1 MTSPSRKEASAAR
14 PHELVRV
21 SGERSQHTMSLTTKH
36 VATAVLTLGLVLGLS
51 FAFVAPAK
59 AQTLTDLQAQVQM
72 LLAQIAALSGGST
85 TTTGGACF
93 TFTRNHQMGDTGGE
107 VMQIQKYLNS
117 HGAVIAA
124 SGAGSPGNET
134 STFGSLTRAAV
145 SKFQAANGITPTAG
159 YWGPVTRAKA
169 NANCTSTGPGP
180 VVTGNGLKVMLA
192 SDSPVAG
199 TLVQG
204 QGIAELAKFTFSNPT
219 GAPITVTN
227 VAFKRTGSSV
237 DSVLS
242 NVYLYQGATRLTD
255 PAGISNSAFNFNN
268 SLGLFVVPAGSMV
281 TVSVR
286 SDIASSG
293 ASGQQVG
300 VQLTNVSASGALDG
314 AVVLPVSGANFLISS
329 ASIATISFGTVT
341 PTGGTFAPVN
351 DTTLFQSTL
360 TVNNR
365 AVWLKSIQFEN
376 RGSAADSAFQNVK
389 LMVKGVQVGS
399 TMSVSNDR
407 VVFDLS
413 AAPVKLE
420 TGGNEIRLVGDIVG
434 GSGETFDFQVRRAID
449 INAVDSELSQSTA
462 GSTAAASSANTIE
475 GVGLSVVK
483 ANTSP
488 TSNVAVAASNV
499 LWARYEFR
507 ASGDNLKVEEI
518 TLDIDVSGISN
529 DSMDNVRVMMNGAQ
543 VGSTQDIGSTS
554 SDTTTTISLGSSMIL
569 TAGQTV
575 VVEVYGDA
583 KQADGTNYTTGTT
596 VDVGVSIDNA
606 DTEGISSGDRLSSDI
621 NEVEGN
627 SITVSSS
634 TLTGTKYSAYAN
646 TTIVA
651 GSNNAKIG
659 SFTLS
664 TGSTEGVN
672 VNTIVVDMSSDN
684 AASITDLR
692 LVDNATGVQ
701 IGSTKS
707 SAGTSNTFSVNLAMP
722 VSSTKVVNVIAN
734 IKSGSN
740 SGSLITT
747 MDSTTGGTGAVTGQ
761 SVTIGTDATGQ
772 TITIGSGTLTVTRDA
787 GTPVNSNVLMGST
800 MVHVGRFDFAAA
812 NSAYTVEELRVKIP
826 NDAAS
831 SVANVTLKYKN
842 SAGVEQT
849 VTQSL
854 VTPSTSQPY
863 ATATFTGLSMHVP
876 LNSSADLDVLVN
888 LASHPDAKSGA
899 AVSVVLDADEGF
911 KATDSSGSQDTS
923 LASSDVNSAASTGYG
938 TKYLKRSVP
947 TLSRLTTGYTANTV
961 ATGQGLYRFSVAADA
976 AGDIDWREISFTVT
990 TVGAEFTS
998 FQLYDVTGSA
1008 TQIGSTVTSIAAST
1022 LSFCPGTSCTI
1033 GEAEQIGA
1041 GTSKTYEIRATVA
1054 NWGGSGDSIAISFA
1068 EDTSAVANAA
1078 AASLHSANNFV
1089 WSDLSTTSHA
1099 TTTADW
1105 TNGYLVKDTDNDTRS
1120 CQYGTATTCTP

>member
-1 MTSPSRKEASAAR
+1 
-14 PHELVRV
+14 
-21 SGERSQHTMSLTTKH
+21 MSLTTKH
-36 VATAVLTLGLVLGLS
+36 VATVALTIGLVLGLS
-51 FAFVAPAK
+51 FAFVTPAK
-59 AQTLTDLQAQVQM
+59 AQSVADLQAMVQQ
-72 LLAQIAALSGGST
+72 LLAQIAALSGGSS
-85 TTTGGACF
+85 TTGGACF

-107 VMQIQKYLNS
+107 VMEIQKYLNS

-134 STFGSLTRAAV
+134 AYFGSLTRAAV

-192 SDSPVAG
+192 SDSPLSG

-300 VQLTNVSASGALDG
+300 VQLTSVSASGALDG

-376 RGSAADSAFQNVK
+376 RGSASDNAFQNVK
-389 LMVKGVQVGS
+389 LYVKGVQVGS

-420 TGGNEIRLVGDIVG
+420 TGGNEVRLVGDIVG

-449 INAVDSELSQSTA
+449 INAVDSELNQSTA

-475 GVGLSVVK
+475 GVGLSVTK

-488 TSNVAVAASNV
+488 TANVAVAATNV

-507 ASGDNLKVEEI
+507 ASGDNLKIEEI

-529 DSMDNVRVMMNGAQ
+529 DSMDNVRIMMNGVQ

-554 SDTTTTISLGSSMIL
+554 SDTTTTVSLGSSMIL

-575 VVEVYGDA
+575 VVEIYGDA
-583 KQADGTNYTTGTT
+583 KQADGTNYTAGTT

-621 NEVEGN
+621 SEVEGN
-627 SITVSSS
+627 SLTVSSS
-634 TLTGTKYSAYAN
+634 TLTGTKYSAYAD

-659 SFTLS
+659 AFTLS

-672 VNTIVVDMSSDN
+672 VNTIVIDMSSNN

-707 SAGTSNTFSVNLAMP
+707 SAGTSNTFSVNIAMP
-722 VSSTKVVNVIAN
+722 MSSTKVINVIAN
-734 IKSGSN
+734 VKSGAN
-740 SGSLITT
+740 SGTIVTT
-747 MDSTTGGTGAVTGQ
+747 MDSTTGGTGATTGQ
-761 SVTIGTDATGQ
+761 SVSTGSDATGQ

-787 GTPVNSNVLMGST
+787 GTPVNTNVLMGST
-800 MVHVGRFDFAAA
+800 DVHVGRFDFAAA
-812 NSAYTVEELRVKIP
+812 NSSYTIEELRVKVP
-826 NDAAS
+826 SDAAT

-842 SAGVEQT
+842 ASGVEQT
-849 VTQSL
+849 VSQALTL
-854 VTPSTSQPY
+854 PSSAQPY
-863 ATATFTGLSMHVP
+863 ATATFTGLTMYVP
-876 LNSSADLDVLVN
+876 LNDSADLDVYVTV
-888 LASHPDAKSGA
+888 AGHPNAKSGA

-911 KATDSSGSQDTS
+911 KAIDSSGSQDTS
-923 LASSDVNSAASTGYG
+923 LASSDVASDASTGYG
-938 TKYLKRSVP
+938 TKYVKRSVP
-947 TLSRLTTGYTANTV
+947 TVSRLSTGYTANTV
-961 ATGQGLYRFSVAADA
+961 ATGVGLYRFTIAADA
-976 AGDIDWREISFTVT
+976 AQAIDWREISFTVT
-990 TVGAEFTS
+990 TNGAEFTN

-1008 TQIGSTVTSIAAST
+1008 TQIGATVTSLAST
-1022 LSFCPGTSCTI
+1022 NLAFCPGTSCTI
-1033 GEAEQIGA
+1033 GEAEQVGA
-1041 GTSKTYEIRATVA
+1041 GTSKTYEIRATVT

-1068 EDTSAVANAA
+1068 DDTSAVANAA
-1078 AASLHSANNFV
+1078 AASLTAQNFI
-1089 WSDLSTTSHA
+1089 WSDRSATSHSTT
-1099 TTTADW
+1099 TTDW
-1105 TNGYLVKDTDNDTRS
+1105 TNGYLVKDMDNDTRS
-1120 CQYGTATTCTP
+1120 CQFGTATICTP